1 MKSVV
6 QVLRKANTPKQMVMF
21 PFGGGSGYS
30 FAGLID
36 EIDKDTEIIVINPP
50 GHLFNE
56 GKPLESIESMAY
68 LYSKEL
74 RSFLKDN
81 CLLFGHSIGGLV
93 AYEICKDLEKQ
104 IHFKRMII
112 SSVNPPHCVM
122 DDVDLHAEMDTPT
135 LIKKCAELGGIPM
148 IFKEEPELLEMFI
161 AGLRADLKSLEKYS
175 SEKRKNTEKL
185 KTSASVLYSD
195 KDYIVDASKLQEWKY
210 YLDCSDFVKFSGDHF
225 YLFDEANRKAVGQIL
240 TKHINL

>member
-1 MKSVV
+1 
-6 QVLRKANTPKQMVMF
+6 
-21 PFGGGSGYS
+21 
-30 FAGLID
+30 
-36 EIDKDTEIIVINPP
+36 
-50 GHLFNE
+50 
-56 GKPLESIESMAY
+56 MAY

-74 RSFLKDN
+74 RPFLKDN

-93 AYEICKDLEKQ
+93 AYEICKDLETQ

-161 AGLRADLKSLEKYS
+161 AGLRADLKALEKYS
-175 SEKRKNTEKL
+175 SAERKNTDKL

-195 KDYIVDASKLQEWKY
+195 KDYIVDESKLQEWKY
-210 YLDCSDFVKFSGDHF
+210 YLDCSEFVKFSGDHF

-240 TKHINL
+240 TKHVNL